1 MSPHR
6 GPTPDD
12 ASGSI
17 EVKEAEQDIEMDDG
31 HSGALTDAERDAAED
46 GEQKMFHIIQQL
58 ATHMSSVEEK

>member
-17 EVKEAEQDIEMDDG
+17 EVKEAEQDIEMNDG
-31 HSGALTDAERDAAED
+31 SSGVHTDAEGDSVEG
-46 GEQKMFHIIQQL
+46 GEHNMFHVIQQL